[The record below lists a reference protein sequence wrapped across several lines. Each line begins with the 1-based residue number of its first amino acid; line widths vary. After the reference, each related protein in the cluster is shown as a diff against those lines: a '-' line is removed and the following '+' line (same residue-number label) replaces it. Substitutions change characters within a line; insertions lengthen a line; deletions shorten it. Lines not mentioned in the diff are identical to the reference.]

1 MFLRVQTKKR
11 TSDTYDYPELH
22 FGSTPDP
29 SGGKGENKV
38 ELIEDKPKTIA
49 KEAQRNTKE
58 PSKHVVNTKK
68 KVSVL

>member
-1 MFLRVQTKKR
+1 MTNY
-11 TSDTYDYPELH
+11 TYDYADVHGPS
-22 FGSTPDP
+22 FGGTPDP